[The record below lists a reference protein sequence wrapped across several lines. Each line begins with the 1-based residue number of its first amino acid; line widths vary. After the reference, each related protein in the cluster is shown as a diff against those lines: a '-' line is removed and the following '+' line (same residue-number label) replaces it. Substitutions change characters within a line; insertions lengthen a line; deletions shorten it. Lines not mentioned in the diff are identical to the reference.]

1 MRAPPAHFDPVCG
14 LRSNEINP
22 RATFVSSKFRWSLQ
36 STAVVAHHASLFPTD
51 SPAAAGPA
59 ATPGHL
65 GSQRPQRRPRNGGC
79 VPAPE
84 CSPCTRRHL
93 EPAHITRQCAA
104 LPIILPGELPMPTP
118 LHVTSASWNQPSLRP
133 STGLAPTCPL
143 YLETSLAGTFVGCA
157 DPTPRR
163 PPGKG
168 NGG

>member
-14 LRSNEINP
+14 LRSNEMNP

-65 GSQRPQRRPRNGGC
+65 GPQRPQRRPRNGGY

-104 LPIILPGELPMPTP
+104 LQIILPGELPMPTP
-118 LHVTSASWNQPSLRP
+118 PHVTSACYFRILEPAQSPPFHWAGPDV
-133 STGLAPTCPL
+133 PL
-143 YLETSLAGTFVGCA
+143 DYCLY
-157 DPTPRR
+157 
-163 PPGKG
+163 
-168 NGG
+168 

>member
-14 LRSNEINP
+14 LSSNEINP

-65 GSQRPQRRPRNGGC
+65 GPQRPQRRPRNGSY

-84 CSPCTRRHL
+84 FSPCTRRHL
-93 EPAHITRQCAA
+93 EPAHNYAVCGAANHPARCATHA
-104 LPIILPGELPMPTP
+104 DAAACYFRILEPAQSPPFHWAGPDVP
-118 LHVTSASWNQPSLRP
+118 LVQDHVNDLVHRFQA
-133 STGLAPTCPL
+133 
-143 YLETSLAGTFVGCA
+143 
-157 DPTPRR
+157 RR
-163 PPGKG
+163 I
-168 NGG
+168 

>member
-1 MRAPPAHFDPVCG
+1 MSC
-14 LRSNEINP
+14 
-22 RATFVSSKFRWSLQ
+22 KFR
-36 STAVVAHHASLFPTD
+36 STLPSSTVVAHHENLFPTD

-65 GSQRPQRRPRNGGC
+65 GPQRPQRRPRNGSY

-84 CSPCTRRHL
+84 FSPCTRRHL
-93 EPAHITRQCAA
+93 ELAHITAQCAA

-143 YLETSLAGTFVGCA
+143 YYSVQPKKSPRASRKQKFGFRNKETKRG
-157 DPTPRR
+157 
-163 PPGKG
+163 
-168 NGG
+168 